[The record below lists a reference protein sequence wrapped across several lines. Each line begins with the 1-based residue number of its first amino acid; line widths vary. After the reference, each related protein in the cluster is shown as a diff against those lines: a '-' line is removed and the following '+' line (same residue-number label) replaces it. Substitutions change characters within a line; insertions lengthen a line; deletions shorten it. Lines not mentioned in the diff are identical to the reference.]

1 MSMDRQEKFDK
12 LIERMELP
20 ENKARRNPTVF
31 SEADTVIAQNIADM
45 RECLTKLNDTA
56 RSDTYFIGK
65 QFDDKYDK
73 VVRILDEEGWA

>member
-45 RECLTKLNDTA
+45 R
-56 RSDTYFIGK
+56 
-65 QFDDKYDK
+65 
-73 VVRILDEEGWA
+73 

>member
-31 SEADTVIAQNIADM
+31 SEADTTIARNVADM
-45 RECLTKLNDTA
+45 RECQGSEN
-56 RSDTYFIGK
+56 G
-65 QFDDKYDK
+65 
-73 VVRILDEEGWA
+73 